1 MKNAKIYSAI
11 ALAFLIPAASF
22 LLLSGESCQ
31 EITGFEDI
39 DVRPSEV
46 SYNESNGSVVVELE
60 NYGDKN
66 VTVEPLDIKMAHSD
80 RESDVL
86 MNSEEKHIRN
96 GTKEVVYLNQLADIE
111 SSDQCN
117 RFEMEVMYDQ
127 ETKVSF
133 SGRGEVELKA
143 EIAG

>member
-11 ALAFLIPAASF
+11 ALVFLIPAASF
-22 LLLSGESCQ
+22 FLLSGESCQ

-39 DVRPSEV
+39 DVRPTEV
-46 SYNESNGSVVVELE
+46 SYNESNSSVVVKLE

-86 MNSEEKHIRN
+86 MNSEGKYIRN
-96 GTKEVVYLNQLADIE
+96 GTKELVRLNQLAEVE

-117 RFEMEVMYDQ
+117 SFEMEVMYDQ

-143 EIAG
+143 EIVG

>member
-11 ALAFLIPAASF
+11 ALAFMIPAASF

-39 DVRPSEV
+39 EVRPTEV
-46 SYNESNGSVVVELE
+46 SYDESNSSVVVELE

-66 VTVEPLDIKMAHSD
+66 VTVEPLEIKMAHSD

-86 MNSEEKHIRN
+86 MNGEKKSIRN
-96 GTKEVVYLNQLADIE
+96 GTSEVFNLNLLADV
-111 SSDQCN
+111 SSSEDCN
-117 RFEMEVMYDQ
+117 SFEMEVMYDQ
-127 ETKVSF
+127 EVKVGF
-133 SGRGEVELKA
+133 SDRGEVELKA